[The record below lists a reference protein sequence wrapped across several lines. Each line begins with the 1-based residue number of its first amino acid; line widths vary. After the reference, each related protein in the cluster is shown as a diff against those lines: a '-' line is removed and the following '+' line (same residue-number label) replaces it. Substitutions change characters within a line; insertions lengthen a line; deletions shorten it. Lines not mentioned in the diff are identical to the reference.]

1 MLMICLFVLA
11 QLNVADRQTDTET
24 PLDDIGYAYASHR
37 AAKIIQF

>member
-1 MLMICLFVLA
+1 MMCLFVLA
-11 QLNVADRQTDTET
+11 QLTNVADRQTDTET